1 MPRSF
6 DMATDYEGTVQQVH
20 EAFCDRQYWTARLA
34 ASGVDDWT
42 LNSFQVGDDGGLDVV
57 TTQVLRA
64 QRLPGVVQQFH
75 HGDLEIRRA
84 ETWTALSE
92 GTARASVAG
101 SIARAPVAVNG
112 EASLSAVDGRAR
124 LVFQATVEVRIPLVG
139 GKMEKFI
146 GAQLIDL
153 LNTEQEFTIRWIGDG
168 DGR

>member
-6 DMATDYEGTVQQVH
+6 DMATDYECTVQQVH

-42 LNSFQVGDDGGLDVV
+42 LNSFQVGDDGGLDV
-57 TTQVLRA
+57 
-64 QRLPGVVQQFH
+64 PGVVQQFH

-124 LVFQATVEVRIPLVG
+124 LVFQAAVEVRIPLVG

>member
-1 MPRSF
+1 
-6 DMATDYEGTVQQVH
+6 
-20 EAFCDRQYWTARLA
+20 
-34 ASGVDDWT
+34 
-42 LNSFQVGDDGGLDVV
+42 
-57 TTQVLRA
+57 
-64 QRLPGVVQQFH
+64 
-75 HGDLEIRRA
+75 
-84 ETWTALSE
+84 
-92 GTARASVAG
+92 VAG

-124 LVFQATVEVRIPLVG
+124 LVFQAAVEVRIPLVG